1 MYRLMLR
8 AWSVTDAGAASR
20 MPIAVDARTTRRSRG
35 RGQALVEFALV
46 IPIFMLLLFA
56 LLDFGRV
63 VYAQQTIVQDAREGA
78 RAGLVAALDSPV
90 TTSTYQKIRDA
101 ALKMAP
107 GVTLA
112 NANITGAT
120 GGCASTV
127 TDSISSGTCFFPD
140 GVNCTDST
148 NPPRVVVKISVTV
161 PLITPV
167 ISNLVGSSFTP
178 TAQSITYLP
187 C

>member
-1 MYRLMLR
+1 VITYRLMLR
-8 AWSVTDAGAASR
+8 IWAATDRRPA
-20 MPIAVDARTTRRSRG
+20 RSRHRTG
-35 RGQALVEFALV
+35 GQALVEFALIV
-46 IPIFMLLLFA
+46 PIFMLLLFA

-63 VYAQQTIVQDAREGA
+63 IYAQQTITQDAREAA

-90 TTSTYQKIRDA
+90 TTASYQKIRTA

-120 GGCASTV
+120 GGCTQTV
-127 TDSISSGTCFFPD
+127 ADSVSAATCFFPD
-140 GVNCTDST
+140 GVVCSDPT
-148 NPPRVVVKISVTV
+148 NPPRVVVKISVNV
-161 PLITPV
+161 PLLTPI

>member
-1 MYRLMLR
+1 MSSYRLMLR
-8 AWSVTDAGAASR
+8 MWAVTDRPPGT
-20 MPIAVDARTTRRSRG
+20 ARQRG
-35 RGQALVEFALV
+35 RGQALVEFAII
-46 IPIFMLLLFA
+46 IPVFLLLLFA

-63 VYAQQTIVQDAREGA
+63 IYAQQTITQDAREGA
-78 RAGLVAALDSPV
+78 RAGLVAALDSPI
-90 TTSTYQKIRDA
+90 TTSSYQKIRDA

-112 NANITGAT
+112 SSNITGLTGACSAT
-120 GGCASTV
+120 VA
-127 TDSISSGTCFFPD
+127 DSVSAGTCLFPD
-140 GVNCTDST
+140 GVACTNAA

-161 PLITPV
+161 PLLTPI
-167 ISNLVGSSFTP
+167 ISNLVGGSITP